1 MLHSLRPAIVAC
13 LGGIVSLSTPLRAA
27 ADDWQTPLRT
37 ELNAMADRLSAT
49 LKPWPVPAKVFS
61 PESFGAKADGQTVNT
76 AALQKA
82 IDTCSAAGGGTV
94 LLAKGDYVSGTLEL
108 KAGVM
113 LQVAKDARLLGSTNV
128 NDYPPKPLKYTV
140 GGWDGAT
147 NLKRSFLFAQGC
159 GRVGICGEGTIDMR
173 GSKESFPGK
182 EGQEGDR
189 PFLLRMV
196 ECQKVVVNG
205 IHLRDSANWVQHYLN
220 CDDLIFQGLHVES
233 HSNWN
238 NDGIDIDACRNVL
251 MRDCFVNSEDDGLCF
266 KGSAVRPIE
275 NVLVE
280 NCKFY
285 STCNAMKFGTASQSG
300 FRNVLIRNVEA
311 GGPTPDI
318 LPATNKKGRTRAIA
332 GASWETT
339 DGGDIENILLTNA
352 RIVRSDAP
360 LFVVAGHRGKV
371 SSGTAKPGVG
381 KARNLL
387 FEHITGDNNGAEGSA
402 FVGLPGAPVENVAVN
417 DYKVATA
424 GGGTAQQAAAT
435 LKEKPTAYPQAD
447 MFHSPYPAYG
457 FYVWHAKNVRL
468 SNIGVS
474 TQKTDARPMMSAG
487 PDTADILLDGKPL
500 PSHSSA
506 FPVSQ

>member
-1 MLHSLRPAIVAC
+1 MFRSLRPAIVAC

-27 ADDWQTPLRT
+27 DDWQTPLRAQ
-37 ELNAMADRLSAT
+37 LNAMADKLSAT
-49 LKPWPVPAKVFS
+49 LKPWPVPNRVFR
-61 PESFGAKADGQTVNT
+61 PESYGAVADGQTLNT
-76 AALQKA
+76 ATLQKA
-82 IDTCSAAGGGTV
+82 IDACSAAGGGTV

-108 KAGVM
+108 KPGVM
-113 LQVAKDARLLGSTNV
+113 FQVDKDARLLGSSNV
-128 NDYPPKPLKYTV
+128 NDYPQKPLKYAV

-159 GRVGICGEGTIDMR
+159 ERVGICGEGTIDMR

-196 ECQKVVVNG
+196 ECRQVVING
-205 IHLRDSANWVQHYLN
+205 IHLRNSANWVQHYIN
-220 CDDLIFQGLHVES
+220 CDDMIFQGLHVES

-251 MRDCFVNSEDDGLCF
+251 MRDCFVNSEDDALCF
-266 KGSAVRPIE
+266 KGSSVRPIE

-311 GGPTPDI
+311 GGPTADMI
-318 LPATNKKGRTRAIA
+318 PAVNKKGRVRAIA

-339 DGGDIENILLTNA
+339 DGGDIENILVTNA
-352 RIVRSDAP
+352 HIVRTDAP

-371 SSGTAKPGVG
+371 SSDMAKPGVG

-387 FEHITGDNNGAEGSA
+387 FEHITGEGNGSEGSA
-402 FVGLPGAPVENVAVN
+402 FVGLPDGPVENIAVN
-417 DYKVATA
+417 DYKVSVA
-424 GGGTAQQAAAT
+424 GGGTIQQAAAT

-447 MFHSPYPAYG
+447 MFRAPYPAYG
-457 FYVWHAKNVRL
+457 FYVWHAKNVRF
-468 SNIGVS
+468 SNLAVS
-474 TQKTDARPMMSAG
+474 TQKPDARPMVSAG
-487 PDTADILLDGKPL
+487 PDTENVMLDGKPL
-500 PSHSSA
+500 PSPVPAASA
-506 FPVSQ
+506 GQ